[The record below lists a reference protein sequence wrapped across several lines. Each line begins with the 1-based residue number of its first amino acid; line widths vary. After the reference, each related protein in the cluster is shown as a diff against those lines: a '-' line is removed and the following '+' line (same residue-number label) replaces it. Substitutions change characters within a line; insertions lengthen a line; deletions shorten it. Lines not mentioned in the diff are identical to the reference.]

1 MKRLL
6 SITFSCLILLSV
18 MHVTISTHYC
28 GGVIASSKV
37 SFTGEVASCGME
49 KSVDQCQLPGK
60 HIGSHCCTNK
70 ISVFAVAN
78 NYSPSFAEFKVFP
91 QNILQVFDIPA
102 SSQIHT
108 LSVLSLFSANVSP
121 PGNLLVSDVSLP
133 GICVFRI

>member
-1 MKRLL
+1 
-6 SITFSCLILLSV
+6 
-18 MHVTISTHYC
+18 MHLTISTHYC

-49 KSVDQCQLPGK
+49 NSVGQCQLPGK

-70 ISVFAVAN
+70 ISVFAVEN
-78 NYSPSFAEFKVFP
+78 NYAPSFFDFKAFS

-102 SSQIHT
+102 GAQISN
-108 LSVLSLFSANVSP
+108 LSVLSFISANVSP
-121 PGNLLVSDVSLP
+121 PGNVMVSAVSLP